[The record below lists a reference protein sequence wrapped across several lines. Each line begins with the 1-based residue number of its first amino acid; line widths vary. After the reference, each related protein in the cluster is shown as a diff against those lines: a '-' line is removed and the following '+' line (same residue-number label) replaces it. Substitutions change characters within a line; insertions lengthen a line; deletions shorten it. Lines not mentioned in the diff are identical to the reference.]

1 MESKSKKE
9 QNHVISLT
17 YRILKEN
24 DTDELIYKTE
34 RDHTDL
40 ENKHIVTK
48 GERGEGIN
56 WEFGINIYPLL
67 GIKQRNN
74 KDL

>member
-24 DTDELIYKTE
+24 DTDELIYQTE

-40 ENKHIVTK
+40 ENKHMVTK
-48 GERGEGIN
+48 GERG
-56 WEFGINIYPLL
+56 F
-67 GIKQRNN
+67 
-74 KDL
+74 

>member
-34 RDHTDL
+34 RDDTDL

-48 GERGEGIN
+48 GERGKE
-56 WEFGINIYPLL
+56 
-67 GIKQRNN
+67 
-74 KDL
+74 

>member
-1 MESKSKKE
+1 MQNLKK
-9 QNHVISLT
+9 
-17 YRILKEN
+17 N

-34 RDHTDL
+34 GDHPDS

-48 GERGEGIN
+48 GEKGEGIN
-56 WEFGINIYPLL
+56 WEFGINICTLL

-74 KDL
+74 KDLQYSTGNSIQNSVIT